1 MKRLTSHSKHSGCPV
16 PSKELGDICLE
27 MDFCDN
33 FDFCDGCPVGRL
45 INRLCEYED
54 TGFTP
59 KQVENIK
66 KKPPTHK
73 MSAERIVGIPKN
85 SKSIIAYGCSCEDV
99 AKVMK
104 KVSNLSKCEPTHGV
118 VVSQHL
124 LSTITKEELLKKSFD
139 EALQSAVNK
148 ANETINTISI
158 KRLNSVNE
166 TVKFLAENNAFTFR
180 NGKLA
185 IIEENLPKNQL
196 AVCNLKTKMI
206 LRIKNA
212 CG

>member
-33 FDFCDGCPVGRL
+33 FDFCAGCPIGRL
-45 INRLCEYED
+45 INQLCEYED
-54 TGFTP
+54 TGLTP
-59 KQVENIK
+59 KQIENFK
-66 KKPPTHK
+66 KIRK
-73 MSAERIVGIPKN
+73 
-85 SKSIIAYGCSCEDV
+85 
-99 AKVMK
+99 
-104 KVSNLSKCEPTHGV
+104 LSKCEPTHGV
-118 VVSQHL
+118 VVSQRL

-180 NGKLA
+180 DGKLA
-185 IIEENLPKNQL
+185 IISENIPKGQL
-196 AVCNLKTKMI
+196 SVRNLKTKMI
-206 LRIKNA
+206 LRLMEATNEY
-212 CG
+212 GNEQ